1 MIWQLDLILLVL
13 CVVSAVAAISVKDLL
28 ASVILLG
35 AYSLFMCLLWVEMG
49 AVDVAFTEASVGAGI
64 STVLMV
70 IAVASAIAKMAVL
83 LAQGRAALPLRS

>member
-1 MIWQLDLILLVL
+1 MIQQLDIILLILTVI
-13 CVVSAVAAISVKDLL
+13 SAIGAISVKDLL

-70 IAVASAIAKMAVL
+70 IAVFKTE
-83 LAQGRAALPLRS
+83 RRSRD

>member
-13 CVVSAVAAISVKDLL
+13 TVISAVAAIIVKDLL

-70 IAVASAIAKMAVL
+70 IAVFKTE
-83 LAQGRAALPLRS
+83 RRSRD